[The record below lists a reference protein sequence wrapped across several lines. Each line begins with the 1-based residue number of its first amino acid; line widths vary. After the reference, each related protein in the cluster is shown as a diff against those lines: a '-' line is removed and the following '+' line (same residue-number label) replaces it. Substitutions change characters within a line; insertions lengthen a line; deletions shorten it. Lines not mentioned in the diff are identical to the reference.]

1 MVSKIVRLFIVIFL
15 LNGFSFCQSP
25 NRKKSPDGTLKARD
39 KGQILAKSE
48 AGKVANTS
56 KRTNKM
62 DSIPQYGQLN
72 SDVGPD
78 DIRVLATVKFI
89 RPLSKTESPCDRYA
103 CLAEILIDDIV
114 QRGRT
119 YAGGIEVGQKIVGF
133 FPMTLEVTSKVFLQQ
148 DVRHYPGLKEGDR
161 FQADISGG
169 ELLDDVAASSPTILT
184 YELMH

>member
-1 MVSKIVRLFIVIFL
+1 MGSKALSLFIIIL
-15 LNGFSFCQSP
+15 LVNIFSFCHSP

-39 KGQILAKSE
+39 KGRVLTKSE
-48 AGKVANTS
+48 VGKVASTS
-56 KRTNKM
+56 KRINKM

-89 RPLSKTESPCDRYA
+89 RPLSKTESPCDKYA

-119 YAGGIEVGQKIVGF
+119 YAGGIESGQKLIVYF
-133 FPMTLEVTSKVFLQQ
+133 SMTLENSTKVFPGQ
-148 DVRHYPGLKEGDR
+148 DVKQFPGLKEGDR

-169 ELLDDVAASSPTILT
+169 AFLDDLAANSPTILT
-184 YELMH
+184 YELIN

>member
-1 MVSKIVRLFIVIFL
+1 MGSKALSLFIIVLL
-15 LNGFSFCQSP
+15 LNIFSFCQSP
-25 NRKKSPDGTLKARD
+25 NRKKSLGGNVKTRD
-39 KGQILAKSE
+39 KGRVLTKSE
-48 AGKVANTS
+48 VGKVASTS
-56 KRTNKM
+56 KRINKM